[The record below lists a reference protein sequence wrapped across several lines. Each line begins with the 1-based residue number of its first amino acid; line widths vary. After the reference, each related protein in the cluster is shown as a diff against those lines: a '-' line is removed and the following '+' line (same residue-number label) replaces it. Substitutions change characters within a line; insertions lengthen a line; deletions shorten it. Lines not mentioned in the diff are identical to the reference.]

1 MAINDTALAE
11 QRRLLLPEERLL
23 LAVLE
28 SAYWDLKSRHAMD
41 RRQARTY
48 FMSDDNRHTFSFM
61 AVCQHFGWS
70 ADSIR
75 TSLQPLLGEHGG
87 DLGDGMRLG
96 GPLFS

>member
-1 MAINDTALAE
+1 MAINDTTLAE

-28 SAYWDLKSRHAMD
+28 SAYWDLRSRHAMD

-48 FMSDDNRHTFSFM
+48 FMAEDGRHAFSFM

-75 TSLQPLLGEHGG
+75 SSLRGLLADAGAE
-87 DLGDGMRLG
+87 LTERARA
-96 GPLFS
+96 

>member
-1 MAINDTALAE
+1 MAINDTTLAE

-48 FMSDDNRHTFSFM
+48 FLSEDGRHAFSFL

-70 ADSIR
+70 AESIR
-75 TSLQPLLGEHGG
+75 TSLRMLLADGTADLGERAGI
-87 DLGDGMRLG
+87 
-96 GPLFS
+96 

>member
-1 MAINDTALAE
+1 MAINDTTLAE

-23 LAVLE
+23 LAVFE
-28 SAYWDLKSRHAMD
+28 SAYWDLRSRHSID

-48 FMSDDNRHTFSFM
+48 FMSDENRHAFSFV

-75 TSLQPLLGEHGG
+75 LS
-87 DLGDGMRLG
+87 LG
-96 GPLFS
+96 GLLEGSADLIERAQA

>member
-1 MAINDTALAE
+1 MAINDTTLAE

-23 LAVLE
+23 LAVFE
-28 SAYWDLKSRHAMD
+28 SAYWDLRSRHSMD

-48 FMSDDNRHTFSFM
+48 FMSDENRHAFSFV

-75 TSLQPLLGEHGG
+75 ISLGGLLGEPNPE
-87 DLGDGMRLG
+87 LVERAQA
-96 GPLFS
+96 

>member
-1 MAINDTALAE
+1 MAINDTTLAE

-28 SAYWDLKSRHAMD
+28 SAYWDLKSRHAVD

-48 FMSDDNRHTFSFM
+48 FMAEDNRHAFSFM

-75 TSLQPLLGEHGG
+75 TSLSVLLSDGG
-87 DLGDGMRLG
+87 TEIDERAHA
-96 GPLFS
+96 